1 MASVG
6 KAVGKVAGR
15 HIGVKLVLEG
25 MEELQKALKE
35 GKEQSPKAIAQAI
48 WEEANLIFAKSQVL
62 VPVDTGVLR
71 GSGGVSA
78 PQQGPQGFYVDIFYG
93 GPAAPYALYVHEII
107 ENYHKPPTQA
117 KYLEQPLMEA
127 QAELQNRIKDRII
140 DIIEKGHR
148 Q

>member
-6 KAVGKVAGR
+6 KVVGR

-25 MEELQKALKE
+25 IEELQKALKE
-35 GKEQSPKAIAQAI
+35 GKEQSPRAIAQAI
-48 WEEANLIFAKSQVL
+48 WEESNLIFAKSQVL

-78 PQQGPQGFYVDIFYG
+78 PQQGPQGMFVDIFYG

-127 QAELQNRIKDRII
+127 QAQLQSRIKDRII

-148 Q
+148 A